1 MNETATQTDTAGVM
15 APPPLIY
22 LAAIL
27 VGYGLAR
34 ILPEPAW
41 VLSLPMISGAI
52 LIAAGAGLL
61 AWGFLSLRRAH
72 TAVNPYEPTTVLVT
86 HGPYRFS
93 RNPLY
98 VALTVVHVGIGV
110 WLQSIWVVTTALPA
124 VLVVHYGVVLREER
138 YLLRKFGAAYRS
150 YHSQVRRWL

>member
-1 MNETATQTDTAGVM
+1 MNETATQTETAGVI

-27 VGYGLAR
+27 AGYGLAR
-34 ILPEPAW
+34 ILPEPGW
-41 VLSLPMISGAI
+41 LLSLPMISGAI
-52 LIAAGAGLL
+52 LVAAGAGLL
-61 AWGFLSLRRAH
+61 VWGFLSLKRAH

-110 WLQSIWVVTTALPA
+110 WLQSLWIVMTALPA
-124 VLVVHYGVVLREER
+124 MLVVHYGVVLREER